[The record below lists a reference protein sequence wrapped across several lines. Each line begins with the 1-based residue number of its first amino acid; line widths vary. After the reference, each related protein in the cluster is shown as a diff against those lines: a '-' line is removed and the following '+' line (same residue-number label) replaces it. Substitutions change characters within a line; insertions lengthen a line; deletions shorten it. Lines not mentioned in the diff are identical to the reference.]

1 MAGDQG
7 RGISQS
13 TREPRGRRDKQGAAM
28 SMAEASSS
36 SNELL
41 ADDAERVPAGL
52 RIQSLDFGHCTHFQ
66 HILSGLDQSSFRH
79 RVGPLTRD
87 DCLNEHANRA
97 LATAPRIFGVFV
109 GESLQGT
116 LELYD
121 GEAPGYVDVTL
132 IVERAW
138 RNKGLGWALLRA
150 AMEWARHSETRTIR
164 MIFSRNNWPMRA
176 LAHKANAQLTLAFD
190 EISACINVTGL
201 NGSVRKNGTRMIVG

>member
-41 ADDAERVPAGL
+41 ADNAERVPAGL
-52 RIQSLDFGHCTHFQ
+52 RIQALDFSHCTHFQ
-66 HILSGLDQSSFRH
+66 SIL
-79 RVGPLTRD
+79 
-87 DCLNEHANRA
+87 
-97 LATAPRIFGVFV
+97 
-109 GESLQGT
+109 

-121 GEAPGYVDVTL
+121 REAPGPVEVKLVVDP
-132 IVERAW
+132 RW
-138 RNKGLGWALLRA
+138 RNKGLGWTLLSA
-150 AMEWARHSETRTIR
+150 AMHWMRQLEGHTIR
-164 MIFSRNNWPMRA
+164 MSFSRNNWPMRA
-176 LAHKANAQLTLAFD
+176 LAHGANAQLSLAFD

-201 NGSVRKNGTRMIVG
+201 NGSVRKNGTRVIVG

>member
-52 RIQSLDFGHCTHFQ
+52 RIQALDFSHCTHFQ
-66 HILSGLDQSSFRH
+66 RILSGLDQSPLRH

-116 LELYD
+116 LERYELE
-121 GEAPGYVDVTL
+121 G
-132 IVERAW
+132 
-138 RNKGLGWALLRA
+138 
-150 AMEWARHSETRTIR
+150 HTIR
-164 MIFSRNNWPMRA
+164 MSFSRNNWPMRA
-176 LAHKANAQLTLAFD
+176 LAHRANAQLSVAFD

-201 NGSVRKNGTRMIVG
+201 NGSVRKNGTRVIVG